1 VLTATSQPEIE
12 TADFERQELSVPVKP
27 RTIRVYMMEMW
38 SFIPYYVGRLC
49 ASLRDEAVEATLG
62 SVRYHLDRD
71 YYRNVGLTPDRL
83 LLDTGGRIHR
93 GFLRR
98 LVKSF
103 EYVVNLM
110 LLGFRLSKSRTDVL
124 HVQYLPFLERGF
136 AFEIWF
142 LKWIRHRGIR
152 IVYTVHNVTRQ
163 DAPTQGIPLFRRAY
177 SMADALIC
185 HGDGARTQLVSD
197 FGVAADKIYVIPHG
211 PLFEAKPLLS
221 PEEARA
227 SLGLRNGEALVLWQ
241 GVISP
246 YKGIPFLLDAWKQ
259 VQQSGAQGRLVIAGT
274 GDPGVMT
281 EIREKISADGLESA
295 VDLHLEFIPV
305 DQIPNFY
312 QAADI
317 LVYPYKAGTTSG
329 ALLTGLNYGKAIV
342 ATRLPFFQEYLK
354 DKENALLVDY
364 GDVDALALAL
374 QTLIQQPQERKRIA
388 GALARQ
394 TTQGIGWQEIAKK
407 TREVYEAVIG
417 WRTTE

>member
-1 VLTATSQPEIE
+1 M
-12 TADFERQELSVPVKP
+12 PVKP

-49 ASLRDEAVEATLG
+49 ASLREEAVEATLG

-71 YYRNVGLTPDRL
+71 YYRNAGLARDRF
-83 LLDTGGRIHR
+83 LLDAGGGIHS
-93 GFLRR
+93 GLLRR

-103 EYVVNLM
+103 EYIVNLL
-110 LLGFRLSKSRTDVL
+110 LLGFRVSKSRTDIL

-136 AFEIWF
+136 VFEIWF
-142 LKWIRHRGIR
+142 LQWIRRRGIR

-163 DAPTQGIPLFRRAY
+163 DSPTQGIPLFRRAY
-177 SMADALIC
+177 SMGDALIC
-185 HGDGARTQLVSD
+185 HGEGARTELVRD
-197 FGVAADKIYVIPHG
+197 FGVPKEKIYVIPHG
-211 PLFEAKPLLS
+211 PLFEEKPELS
-221 PEEARA
+221 PEQARA
-227 SLGLRNGEALVLWQ
+227 VLGLRGDETLVLWL

-259 VQQSGAQGRLVIAGT
+259 MQKSGTQGRLLIAGT
-274 GDPGVMT
+274 GDSGVMT
-281 EIREKISADGLESA
+281 KIREKIAADGLEGS
-295 VDLHLEFIPV
+295 VDLRLEFIPV
-305 DQIPNFY
+305 DQLANFY

-354 DKENALLVDY
+354 DQETALLVDY
-364 GDVDALALAL
+364 GDVDAVASSL
-374 QTLIQQPQERKRIA
+374 QTLIQQPEERKRIA
-388 GALARQ
+388 SALACQ

-407 TREVYEAVIG
+407 TREVYEVVLNAK
-417 WRTTE
+417 